1 MDKIKVL
8 EEIGLKKVSQ
18 ETHIEEKYIKYM
30 VNSEFDKLNHI
41 NTLGFAKILSKAYNI
56 DLDDWIGAFQE
67 YWIEAHREDEDQG
80 LFIYVDD
87 AKKSKKLLVF
97 IILVIVIA
105 TSVLLFSLFKDKAY
119 ISEYINQDKTVF
131 EQSEIVKDTQ
141 KTLDEINASE
151 KQIVIDEPLVPDDIQ
166 DENQTQELFDS
177 DKVEENITIMQENI
191 PEVEQINEDLNE
203 TVSTKFE
210 KEAILTP
217 NSKLWIG
224 VIYLD
229 NKKRRSYMGDGNFSI
244 DTQRDQIITTGHGS
258 FNITQDG
265 KIKKFNTQAPIRF
278 LVKDNNIT
286 QIDWSTFKEL
296 NEGNSW

>member
-56 DLDDWIGAFQE
+56 DLDDWVGVFQD
-67 YWIEAHREDEDQG
+67 YWLETHKEDENQG

-87 AKKSKKLLVF
+87 SKKSKKLLIF

-105 TSVLLFSLFKDKAY
+105 TSGLLFSLFKDKAY
-119 ISEYINQDKTVF
+119 INEYINQDKTVF
-131 EQSEIVKDTQ
+131 EQSEVVKDTQ

-151 KQIVIDEPLVPDDIQ
+151 EQIVIDEPLVPDDIQ
-166 DENQTQELFDS
+166 DENQTQELFTS
-177 DKVEENITIMQENI
+177 DKVEDNITIMQENI
-191 PEVEQINEDLNE
+191 PVVEQINEDLNE
-203 TVSTKFE
+203 TVSSKFE
-210 KEAILTP
+210 EEAILTP

-244 DTQRDQIITTGHGS
+244 DIQRDQIITTGHGS

-278 LVKDNNIT
+278 LVKDSNIT